1 MNIAIAIDGPA
12 GAGKSTIA
20 KLAAKELSFIYVD
33 TGALYRAIGLCAY
46 RNNIASK
53 DADAIINMIK
63 DIKVELAFNDKHEQ
77 VVLLNGEDVSGL
89 IRTPEISMYASDVSA
104 IPQVRAFLL
113 DLQRNMAKTNNV
125 IMDGR
130 DIGTVVLPDAKI
142 KIFLTA
148 SPEVRAKRRYDELTE
163 KGMDV
168 NYDDVLADVIT
179 RDYNDSHRETAPLK
193 PADDSILVDTSD
205 LDLMQSVDK
214 LITIMKERM

>member
-46 RNNIASK
+46 RNNIVSK

>member
-33 TGALYRAIGLCAY
+33 TGALYRAIGLSAY
-46 RNNIASK
+46 RNGIGSK
-53 DADAIINMIK
+53 DVEGILELLNT
-63 DIKVELAFNDKHEQ
+63 IKVELAFNENHEQ
-77 VVLLNGEDVSGL
+77 VVLLNGEDVSSL

-148 SPEVRAKRRYDELTE
+148 SAEVRAKRRYDELIE

-168 NYDDVLADVIT
+168 KFDDVLNDVVT

-205 LDLMQSVDK
+205 LDLEQSVAK
-214 LITIMKERM
+214 LISIMKEHM